1 MNNVIKIKVG
11 EVKHLLEQGKKIKV
25 KTLNGEFTNIKAFV
39 DKGQLETFEV
49 VLANDMSIKV
59 SAAHRFMTESGWKM
73 TSELNTQADKLL
85 TEDGFVLIKSISS
98 IGLERIVDISV
109 EHEEECYFGNGILNH
124 NTGKSFLAA
133 QIAGKAQKQGI
144 TAVYFDAES
153 ALNSEF
159 LTKAGCNLEDLIYI
173 QPTDLETVFETME
186 TLMGATEQKFIF
198 IIDSLAATPTKVDIE
213 GTFNPTERIGV
224 KAALLAKAF
233 QKITTPLAQRECT
246 LILLNQLKVNIKA
259 TSEAPAGGKYLTDS
273 QKYNTPGGSS
283 PDFFT
288 SVRIWLTKSFAKDSM
303 VYDEKGY
310 QIGSYVKARI
320 EKSRFGTQ
328 NRVAEFKMLWG
339 DTVGVMNEESIL
351 EAIKGKTE
359 HLETGA
365 WNKLTYADGTVEKW
379 QGLEEGFTN
388 LMKTNE
394 KFHARVMEIF
404 DYEVIQKFDKKLGNA
419 KDFLNDGAGEAVQ
432 H

>member
-1 MNNVIKIKVG
+1 MSMAKLK
-11 EVKHLLEQGKKIKV
+11 EVKAGK
-25 KTLNGEFTNIKAFV
+25 V
-39 DKGQLETFEV
+39 DV
-49 VLANDMSIKV
+49 
-59 SAAHRFMTESGWKM
+59 
-73 TSELNTQADKLL
+73 SELRKALNSKLKGAVYDLREENPTDVKQWISTGSTWLDGIVAKGKMGGIPVGKIVEIAGIQA
-85 TEDGFVLIKSISS
+85 
-98 IGLERIVDISV
+98 
-109 EHEEECYFGNGILNH
+109 
-124 NTGKSFLAA
+124 TGKSFLAA
-133 QIAGKAQKQGI
+133 QIAGNAQKQGI

-159 LTKAGCNLEDLIYI
+159 LEKAGCDLENLIYV
-173 QPTDLETVFETME
+173 QPPDLESVFETME
-186 TLMGATEQKFIF
+186 TLMAASEEKFLF

-213 GTFNPTERIGV
+213 GTFNPNERIGV

-246 LILLNQLKVNIKA
+246 LIILNQLKVNIKA
-259 TSEAPAGGKYLTDS
+259 TSEAPMGGKYLTDS

-288 SVRIWLTKSFAKDSM
+288 SLRIWLTKSFAKDSM
-303 VYDEKGY
+303 VYDDKGY
-310 QIGSYVKARI
+310 QVGSYVKARI

-328 NRVAEFKMLWG
+328 NRVAEFKILWG

-359 HLETGA
+359 HLETGT

-379 QGLEEGFTN
+379 QGLEEGFVN

-394 KFHARVMEIF
+394 KFKTRIMEIF

-419 KDFLNDGAGEAVQ
+419 KDFLNDGKGEDVQ

>member
-1 MNNVIKIKVG
+1 MSMAKLK
-11 EVKHLLEQGKKIKV
+11 EVKAGK
-25 KTLNGEFTNIKAFV
+25 V
-39 DKGQLETFEV
+39 DV
-49 VLANDMSIKV
+49 
-59 SAAHRFMTESGWKM
+59 
-73 TSELNTQADKLL
+73 SELRKALNSKLKGAVYDLREENPTDVKEWISTGSTWLDGIVAKGKMAGIPVGKIIEIAGVQA
-85 TEDGFVLIKSISS
+85 
-98 IGLERIVDISV
+98 
-109 EHEEECYFGNGILNH
+109 
-124 NTGKSFLAA
+124 TGKSFLAA
-133 QIAGKAQKQGI
+133 QIAGNAQKQGI

-159 LTKAGCNLEDLIYI
+159 LEKAGCDLENLIYV
-173 QPTDLETVFETME
+173 QPPDLESVFETME
-186 TLMGATEQKFIF
+186 TLMAASEDKFLF

-213 GTFNPTERIGV
+213 GTFNPNERIGV

-246 LILLNQLKVNIKA
+246 LIILNQLKVNIKA
-259 TSEAPAGGKYLTDS
+259 TSEAPQGGKYLTDS
-273 QKYNTPGGSS
+273 QKYNTPGGTS

-303 VYDEKGY
+303 VYDDKGY

-328 NRVAEFKMLWG
+328 NRVAEFKILWG

-351 EAIKGKTE
+351 EAIKGKTD
-359 HLETGA
+359 HLETGV
-365 WNKLTYADGTVEKW
+365 WNKLAYADGTVEKW
-379 QGLEEGFTN
+379 QGLEEGFVN

-394 KFHARVMEIF
+394 KFKNRVMEIF

-419 KDFLNDGAGEAVQ
+419 KDFLNDGKGEDVQ

>member
-1 MNNVIKIKVG
+1 MTAKLK
-11 EVKHLLEQGKKIKV
+11 EVKTGKVDVDSLRKALGAKLKGSVYDLREENPTDVKEWISTGSTWLDAIVVKGKLAGIPVGKV
-25 KTLNGEFTNIKAFV
+25 IEIAGV
-39 DKGQLETFEV
+39 
-49 VLANDMSIKV
+49 
-59 SAAHRFMTESGWKM
+59 
-73 TSELNTQADKLL
+73 QA
-85 TEDGFVLIKSISS
+85 
-98 IGLERIVDISV
+98 
-109 EHEEECYFGNGILNH
+109 
-124 NTGKSFLAA
+124 TGKSYLAA
-133 QIAGKAQKQGI
+133 QIAGNAQKQGI
-144 TAVYFDAES
+144 TPVYFDAES

-159 LTKAGCNLEDLIYI
+159 LEKAGCDIGNLLYI
-173 QPTDLETVFETME
+173 QPPDLESVFESME
-186 TLMGATEQKFIF
+186 TLMSGDGKYLF
-198 IIDSLAATPTKVDIE
+198 IIDSLAATPTRVDIE
-213 GTFNPTERIGV
+213 GTFNPNERIGV

-246 LILLNQLKVNIKA
+246 LIILNQLKVNIKA
-259 TSEAPAGGKYLTDS
+259 TSEAPMGGKYLTDS

-328 NRVAEFKMLWG
+328 NRVAEFKILWG

-359 HLETGA
+359 HLETGT
-365 WNKLTYADGTVEKW
+365 WNKLVYADGTVEKW
-379 QGLEEGFTN
+379 QGLEEGFIN

-394 KFHARVMEIF
+394 KFKNRVMEIF

-419 KDFLNDGAGEAVQ
+419 SDFLNDGKGEEVQ

>member
-1 MNNVIKIKVG
+1 MSMAKIK
-11 EVKHLLEQGKKIKV
+11 EVKAGK
-25 KTLNGEFTNIKAFV
+25 V
-39 DKGQLETFEV
+39 DV
-49 VLANDMSIKV
+49 
-59 SAAHRFMTESGWKM
+59 
-73 TSELNTQADKLL
+73 SELRKALNSKLKGAVYDLREENPTDVKQWISTGSTWLDGIVAKGKMGGIPVGKIVEIAGIQA
-85 TEDGFVLIKSISS
+85 
-98 IGLERIVDISV
+98 
-109 EHEEECYFGNGILNH
+109 
-124 NTGKSFLAA
+124 TGKSFLAA
-133 QIAGKAQKQGI
+133 QIAGNAQKQGI

-159 LTKAGCNLEDLIYI
+159 LEKAGCDLENLIYV
-173 QPTDLETVFETME
+173 QPPDLESVFETME
-186 TLMGATEQKFIF
+186 TLMAASEEKFLF

-213 GTFNPTERIGV
+213 GTFNPNERIGV

-246 LILLNQLKVNIKA
+246 LIILNQLKVNIKA
-259 TSEAPAGGKYLTDS
+259 TSEAPQGGKYLTDS

-288 SVRIWLTKSFAKDSM
+288 SLRIWLTKSFAKDSM
-303 VYDEKGY
+303 VYDDKGY

-328 NRVAEFKMLWG
+328 NRVAEFKILWG
-339 DTVGVMNEESIL
+339 DEVGVMNEESIL

-359 HLETGA
+359 HLETGT

-379 QGLEEGFTN
+379 QGLEEGFIE

-394 KFHARVMEIF
+394 KFKNRVMEIF
-404 DYEVIQKFDKKLGNA
+404 DYEVIQKFDKKLGDA
-419 KDFLNDGAGEAVQ
+419 KDFLNDGKGEDVQ

>member
-1 MNNVIKIKVG
+1 MSMAKLK
-11 EVKHLLEQGKKIKV
+11 EVKAGKVDVSELRKA
-25 KTLNGEFTNIKAFV
+25 LNGKL
-39 DKGQLETFEV
+39 KGAVYDLREENPTDVKEWISTGSTWLDGIV
-49 VLANDMSIKV
+49 AK
-59 SAAHRFMTESGWKM
+59 GKM
-73 TSELNTQADKLL
+73 AGIPVGKIVEIAGIQA
-85 TEDGFVLIKSISS
+85 
-98 IGLERIVDISV
+98 
-109 EHEEECYFGNGILNH
+109 
-124 NTGKSFLAA
+124 TGKSFLAA
-133 QIAGKAQKQGI
+133 QIAGNAQKQGI

-159 LTKAGCNLEDLIYI
+159 LEKAGCNLEELIYI
-173 QPTDLETVFETME
+173 QPPDLESVFETME
-186 TLMGATEQKFIF
+186 TLMGASEGKFLF
-198 IIDSLAATPTKVDIE
+198 VIDSLAATPTKVDIE
-213 GTFNPTERIGV
+213 GTFNPNERIGV

-233 QKITTPLAQRECT
+233 QKITTPLAQHEST
-246 LILLNQLKVNIKA
+246 LIILNQLKVNIKA
-259 TSEAPAGGKYLTDS
+259 TSEAPMGGKYLTDS

-288 SVRIWLTKSFAKDSM
+288 SLRVWLTKSFAKDSM
-303 VYDEKGY
+303 VYDDKGY
-310 QIGSYVKARI
+310 QVGSYVKARI

-328 NRVAEFKMLWG
+328 NRVAEFKILWG

-359 HLETGA
+359 HLETGV

-379 QGLEEGFTN
+379 QGLEEGFVN

-394 KFHARVMEIF
+394 KFKNRVMEIF

-419 KDFLNDGAGEAVQ
+419 KDFLNDGKGEDVQ

>member
-1 MNNVIKIKVG
+1 MSMAKLK
-11 EVKHLLEQGKKIKV
+11 EVKAGK
-25 KTLNGEFTNIKAFV
+25 V
-39 DKGQLETFEV
+39 DV
-49 VLANDMSIKV
+49 
-59 SAAHRFMTESGWKM
+59 
-73 TSELNTQADKLL
+73 SELRKALNSKLKGAVFDLREENPTDVKDWISTGSTWLDGIVAKGKMAGIPVGKIIEIAGVQA
-85 TEDGFVLIKSISS
+85 
-98 IGLERIVDISV
+98 
-109 EHEEECYFGNGILNH
+109 
-124 NTGKSFLAA
+124 TGKSFLAA
-133 QIAGKAQKQGI
+133 QIAGNAQKQGI

-159 LTKAGCNLEDLIYI
+159 LEKAGCDLENLIYV
-173 QPTDLETVFETME
+173 QPPDLESVFETME
-186 TLMGATEQKFIF
+186 TLMAASEDKFLF

-213 GTFNPTERIGV
+213 GTFNPNERIGV

-246 LILLNQLKVNIKA
+246 LIILNQLKVNIKA
-259 TSEAPAGGKYLTDS
+259 TSEAPMGGKYLTDS

-288 SVRIWLTKSFAKDSM
+288 SLRIWLTKSFAKDSM
-303 VYDEKGY
+303 VYDDKGY

-328 NRVAEFKMLWG
+328 NRVAEFKILWG

-359 HLETGA
+359 HLETGV
-365 WNKLTYADGTVEKW
+365 WNKLAYADGTLEKW
-379 QGLEEGFTN
+379 QGLEEGFVN

-394 KFHARVMEIF
+394 KFKNRVMEIF

-419 KDFLNDGAGEAVQ
+419 KDFLNDGKGEDVQ

>member
-1 MNNVIKIKVG
+1 MMAKIK
-11 EVKHLLEQGKKIKV
+11 EVKAGKVDVAELRKALNSKLKGAVYDLREENPTDVKEWISTGSTWLDGIVAKGKMGGIPVGKV
-25 KTLNGEFTNIKAFV
+25 I
-39 DKGQLETFEV
+39 EV
-49 VLANDMSIKV
+49 AGI
-59 SAAHRFMTESGWKM
+59 
-73 TSELNTQADKLL
+73 QA
-85 TEDGFVLIKSISS
+85 
-98 IGLERIVDISV
+98 
-109 EHEEECYFGNGILNH
+109 
-124 NTGKSFLAA
+124 TGKSFLAA
-133 QIAGKAQKQGI
+133 QIAGNAQKIGI
-144 TAVYFDAES
+144 TPVYFDAES

-159 LTKAGCNLEDLIYI
+159 LTKAGCDLESLIYI
-173 QPTDLETVFETME
+173 QPTDLESVFETME
-186 TLMGATEQKFIF
+186 TLMSSSEQKFLF

-213 GTFNPTERIGV
+213 GTFNPNERIGV

-246 LILLNQLKVNIKA
+246 LIILNQLKVNIKA
-259 TSEAPAGGKYLTDS
+259 TSEAPMGGKYLTDS

-288 SVRIWLTKSFAKDSM
+288 SLRIWLTKSFAKDSM
-303 VYDEKGY
+303 VLDDKGY

-328 NRVAEFKMLWG
+328 NRVAEFKILWG
-339 DTVGVMNEESIL
+339 DEVGVMNEESIL

-359 HLETGA
+359 HLETGT

-379 QGLEEGFTN
+379 QGLEEGFIK

-394 KFHARVMEIF
+394 KFKNRVMEIF

-419 KDFLNDGAGEAVQ
+419 KDFLNDGSGEEVQ
-432 H
+432 R

>member
-1 MNNVIKIKVG
+1 MAKIK
-11 EVKHLLEQGKKIKV
+11 EVKAGKVDVAELRKALNSKLKGAVYDLREENPTDVKEWISTGSTWLDGIVAKGKMAGIPVGKV
-25 KTLNGEFTNIKAFV
+25 I
-39 DKGQLETFEV
+39 EV
-49 VLANDMSIKV
+49 AGI
-59 SAAHRFMTESGWKM
+59 
-73 TSELNTQADKLL
+73 QA
-85 TEDGFVLIKSISS
+85 
-98 IGLERIVDISV
+98 
-109 EHEEECYFGNGILNH
+109 
-124 NTGKSFLAA
+124 TGKSFLAA
-133 QIAGKAQKQGI
+133 QIAGNAQKIGI
-144 TAVYFDAES
+144 TPVYFDAES

-159 LTKAGCNLEDLIYI
+159 LTKAGCDLESLIYI
-173 QPTDLETVFETME
+173 QPTDLESVFETME
-186 TLMGATEQKFIF
+186 TLMSSSEQKFLF

-213 GTFNPTERIGV
+213 GTFNPNERIGV

-246 LILLNQLKVNIKA
+246 LIILNQLKVNIKA
-259 TSEAPAGGKYLTDS
+259 TSEAPMGGKYLTDS

-288 SVRIWLTKSFAKDSM
+288 SLRIWLTKSFAKDSM
-303 VYDEKGY
+303 VLDDKGY

-328 NRVAEFKMLWG
+328 NRVAEFKILWG
-339 DTVGVMNEESIL
+339 DEVGVMNEESIL

-359 HLETGA
+359 HLETGT

-379 QGLEEGFTN
+379 QGLEEGFIK

-394 KFHARVMEIF
+394 KFKNRVMEIF

-419 KDFLNDGAGEAVQ
+419 KDFLNDGTGEEVQ
-432 H
+432 R

>member
-1 MNNVIKIKVG
+1 MSMAKLK
-11 EVKHLLEQGKKIKV
+11 EVKAGK
-25 KTLNGEFTNIKAFV
+25 V
-39 DKGQLETFEV
+39 DV
-49 VLANDMSIKV
+49 
-59 SAAHRFMTESGWKM
+59 
-73 TSELNTQADKLL
+73 SELRKALNSKLKGAVFDLREENPTDVKEWISTGSTWLDGIVAKGKMAGIPVGKIIEIAGVQA
-85 TEDGFVLIKSISS
+85 
-98 IGLERIVDISV
+98 
-109 EHEEECYFGNGILNH
+109 
-124 NTGKSFLAA
+124 TGKSFLAA
-133 QIAGKAQKQGI
+133 QIAGNAQKQGI

-159 LTKAGCNLEDLIYI
+159 LEKAGCDLDNLIYV
-173 QPTDLETVFETME
+173 QPPDLESVFETME
-186 TLMGATEQKFIF
+186 TLMAASEDKFLF

-213 GTFNPTERIGV
+213 GTFNPNERIGV

-246 LILLNQLKVNIKA
+246 LIILNQLKVNIKA
-259 TSEAPAGGKYLTDS
+259 TSEAPMGGKYLTDS

-288 SVRIWLTKSFAKDSM
+288 SLRVWLTKSFAKDSM
-303 VYDEKGY
+303 VYDDKGY

-328 NRVAEFKMLWG
+328 NRVAEFKILWG
-339 DTVGVMNEESIL
+339 DTVGVLNEESIL

-359 HLETGA
+359 HLETGT

-379 QGLEEGFTN
+379 QGLEEGFVN

-394 KFHARVMEIF
+394 KFKNRVMEIF

-419 KDFLNDGAGEAVQ
+419 KDFLNDGKGEEVQ

>member
-1 MNNVIKIKVG
+1 MSMAKIK
-11 EVKHLLEQGKKIKV
+11 EVKAGK
-25 KTLNGEFTNIKAFV
+25 V
-39 DKGQLETFEV
+39 DV
-49 VLANDMSIKV
+49 
-59 SAAHRFMTESGWKM
+59 
-73 TSELNTQADKLL
+73 SELRKALNSKLKGAVYDLREENPTDVKQWISTGSTWLDGIVAKGKMGGIPVGKIVEIAGIQA
-85 TEDGFVLIKSISS
+85 
-98 IGLERIVDISV
+98 
-109 EHEEECYFGNGILNH
+109 
-124 NTGKSFLAA
+124 TGKSFLAA
-133 QIAGKAQKQGI
+133 QIAGNAQKQGI

-159 LTKAGCNLEDLIYI
+159 LEKAGCDLENLIYV
-173 QPTDLETVFETME
+173 QPPDLESVFETME
-186 TLMGATEQKFIF
+186 TLMAASEEKFLF

-213 GTFNPTERIGV
+213 GTFNPNERIGV

-246 LILLNQLKVNIKA
+246 LIILNQLKVNIKA
-259 TSEAPAGGKYLTDS
+259 TSEAPQGGKYLTDS

-288 SVRIWLTKSFAKDSM
+288 SLRIWLTKSFAKDSM
-303 VYDEKGY
+303 VYDDKGY

-328 NRVAEFKMLWG
+328 NRVAEFKILWG
-339 DTVGVMNEESIL
+339 DEVGVMNEESIL

-359 HLETGA
+359 HLETGT
-365 WNKLTYADGTVEKW
+365 WNELTYADGTVEKW
-379 QGLEEGFTN
+379 QGLEEGFIE

-394 KFHARVMEIF
+394 KFKNRVMEIF
-404 DYEVIQKFDKKLGNA
+404 DYEVIQKFDKKLGDA
-419 KDFLNDGAGEAVQ
+419 KDFLNDGKGEDVQ

>member
-1 MNNVIKIKVG
+1 MSMAKLK
-11 EVKHLLEQGKKIKV
+11 EVKAGK
-25 KTLNGEFTNIKAFV
+25 V
-39 DKGQLETFEV
+39 DV
-49 VLANDMSIKV
+49 
-59 SAAHRFMTESGWKM
+59 
-73 TSELNTQADKLL
+73 SELRKVLNSKLKGAVFDLREENPTDVKEWISTGSTWLDGIVAKGKMAGIPVGKIIEIAGVQA
-85 TEDGFVLIKSISS
+85 
-98 IGLERIVDISV
+98 
-109 EHEEECYFGNGILNH
+109 
-124 NTGKSFLAA
+124 TGKSFLAA
-133 QIAGKAQKQGI
+133 QIAGNAQKQGI

-159 LTKAGCNLEDLIYI
+159 LEKAGCDLDNLIYV
-173 QPTDLETVFETME
+173 QPPDLESVFETME
-186 TLMGATEQKFIF
+186 TLMAASEDKFLF

-213 GTFNPTERIGV
+213 GTFNPNERIGV

-246 LILLNQLKVNIKA
+246 LIILNQLKVNIKA
-259 TSEAPAGGKYLTDS
+259 TSEAPQGGKYLTDS

-303 VYDEKGY
+303 VYDAKGY

-328 NRVAEFKMLWG
+328 NRVAEFKILWG

-359 HLETGA
+359 HLETGT

-379 QGLEEGFTN
+379 QGLEEGFVE
-388 LMKTNE
+388 LMKTNQ
-394 KFHARVMEIF
+394 KFRDRVMEIF
-404 DYEVIQKFDKKLGNA
+404 DYEVIQKFDKKLGDA
-419 KDFLNDGAGEAVQ
+419 KDFLNDGKGEDVQ

>member
-1 MNNVIKIKVG
+1 MSMAKLK
-11 EVKHLLEQGKKIKV
+11 EVKAGK
-25 KTLNGEFTNIKAFV
+25 V
-39 DKGQLETFEV
+39 DV
-49 VLANDMSIKV
+49 
-59 SAAHRFMTESGWKM
+59 
-73 TSELNTQADKLL
+73 SELRKALNSKLKGAVYDLREENPTDVKQWISTGSTWLDGIVAKGKMGGIPVGKIIEIAGIQA
-85 TEDGFVLIKSISS
+85 
-98 IGLERIVDISV
+98 
-109 EHEEECYFGNGILNH
+109 
-124 NTGKSFLAA
+124 TGKSFLAA
-133 QIAGKAQKQGI
+133 QIAGNAQKQGI

-159 LTKAGCNLEDLIYI
+159 LEKAGCDLENLIYV
-173 QPTDLETVFETME
+173 QPPDLESVFETME
-186 TLMGATEQKFIF
+186 TLMAASEDKFLF

-213 GTFNPTERIGV
+213 GTFNPNERIGV

-246 LILLNQLKVNIKA
+246 LIILNQLKVNIKA
-259 TSEAPAGGKYLTDS
+259 TSEAPMGGKYLTDS

-288 SVRIWLTKSFAKDSM
+288 SLRIWLTKSFAKDSM
-303 VYDEKGY
+303 VYDDKGY
-310 QIGSYVKARI
+310 QVGSYVKARI

-328 NRVAEFKMLWG
+328 NRVAEFKILWG

-359 HLETGA
+359 HLETGT
-365 WNKLTYADGTVEKW
+365 WNKLAYADGTVEKW
-379 QGLEEGFTN
+379 QGLEEGFVN

-394 KFHARVMEIF
+394 KFKNRVMEIF

-419 KDFLNDGAGEAVQ
+419 KDFLNDGKGEDVQ